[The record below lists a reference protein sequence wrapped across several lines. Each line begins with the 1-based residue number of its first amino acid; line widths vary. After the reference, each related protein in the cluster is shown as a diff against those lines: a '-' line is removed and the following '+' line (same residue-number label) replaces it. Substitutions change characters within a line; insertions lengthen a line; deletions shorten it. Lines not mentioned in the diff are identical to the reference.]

1 MHAGLRSLLTHEGA
15 AQRIMQCACE
25 GQVIALLQCADTDLA
40 GLAAFMRA
48 RLAVFTL
55 SGTRATM
62 SAII

>member
-55 SGTRATM
+55 SVIKATF
-62 SAII
+62 I